1 MKCKK
6 NLDSQESV
14 IETGMCNHLAL
25 QLEMAFTKV
34 YSGLAPIIEH
44 DTLTD

>member
-14 IETGMCNHLAL
+14 IGTGTYSHRVQ
-25 QLEMAFTKV
+25 QLEMAYTKA
-34 YSGLAPIIEH
+34 YNGLAPIIEH
-44 DTLTD
+44 DA